1 MDRRVHGG
9 MRKMK
14 RDVVRVGLMGLGT
27 VGTGV
32 YRVLQRNAEDIALRA
47 GIPVRIEKIAV
58 RDPGKERT
66 VDVPKDLLTTDAD
79 SLVDDPDLDIIVEVM
94 GGMDHTLELLLRA
107 LRNGKSVVTAN
118 KDLIA
123 EHGRILLE
131 TAEAHRCDLLFEASV
146 AGGIPIVRPLKQCL
160 AGNRISEIMGII
172 NGTTNYILTK
182 MTEEG
187 SDFATALHQAQQLGY
202 AEADPT
208 SDVEGYD
215 AARKI
220 AILASLAF
228 NSWVVFPQVDV
239 TGITEVTDR
248 DIRYAGEL
256 GYIIKLLAVAKQDEA
271 EEAIEIAVRPTLVP
285 RDHPLAAVGGAYN
298 AIFVR
303 GDAIGQ
309 AMFHGLG
316 AGELPTASAVA
327 GDVVEA
333 VRNLRDG
340 VRGRMLC
347 PCYRRKT
354 IKPIEDTRSRFY
366 LRALVV
372 DRPGVLG
379 AVATVLGQY
388 GVSIA
393 SMLQKSSQGDLAEIV
408 VVTHSVRQ
416 GNLMD
421 AVARLRDHE
430 VVHTVHAP
438 LHVEH

>member
-1 MDRRVHGG
+1 
-9 MRKMK
+9 MK
-14 RDVVRVGLMGLGT
+14 EGPVKVGLMGLGT

-32 YRVLQRNAEDIALRA
+32 YKVMQRNAEDIALRA
-47 GIPVRIEKIAV
+47 GLPVTIAKIAV
-58 RDPGKERT
+58 RDLNKERS
-66 VDVPKDLLTTDAD
+66 VSVPRDMLT
-79 SLVDDPDLDIIVEVM
+79 DDPRELVEDPEIDIVVEVM
-94 GGMDHTLELLLRA
+94 GGMENTLDLLLTA

-123 EHGRILLE
+123 EHGRVLLD
-131 TAEAHRCDLLFEASV
+131 TAAEYRCDFLFEASV
-146 AGGIPIVRPLKQCL
+146 AGGVPIVRPLKQCL
-160 AGNRISEIMGII
+160 AGNRISQVMGII

-187 SDFATALHQAQQLGY
+187 LDFETALRQAQELGY

-228 NSWVVFPQVDV
+228 NSRVVFSQVEV
-239 TGITEVTDR
+239 AGITSVTDR
-248 DIRYAGEL
+248 DVRYAREL
-256 GYIIKLLAVAKQDEA
+256 GYVIKLLAIAKHDEERGA
-271 EEAIEIAVRPTLVP
+271 LEVAVRPTLVP
-285 RDHPLAAVGGAYN
+285 VDHPLAAVGGAYN

-303 GDAIGQ
+303 GDAVGE

-316 AGELPTASAVA
+316 AGELPTASAVV

-340 VRGRMLC
+340 VRGRILC
-347 PCYRRKT
+347 TCYRNIP
-354 IKPIEDTRSRFY
+354 IKPVEETYSRFY
-366 LRALVV
+366 LRALVA

-379 AVATVLGQY
+379 AMATVLGEH

-393 SMLQKSSQGDLAEIV
+393 SMLQKSSRGDLAEIV
-408 VVTHSVRQ
+408 VVTHTVRQ
-416 GNLMD
+416 GSLMD

-430 VVHTVHAP
+430 VVDTMFPP